1 MHEFLY
7 ERPRTVESI
16 HRTSVASSLDE
27 NRELK
32 DDEETPPDT
41 SRWVPVGKNHFF
53 TCYKFLI
60 KLGVN
65 VCIKS

>member
-41 SRWVPVGKNHFF
+41 SRWVQIWQKSFF
-53 TCYKFLI
+53 LLAINSSLNQELMFA
-60 KLGVN
+60 
-65 VCIKS
+65 

>member
-41 SRWVPVGKNHFF
+41 SRWVPIWQKSFF
-53 TCYKFLI
+53 LLAI
-60 KLGVN
+60 N
-65 VCIKS
+65 S